1 MSDGLDRLESKN
13 AKAREHALARQ
24 IPPSR
29 HQPRRTVVSVAPEP
43 APEVA
48 AEGAPQTATAPP
60 APTTEATAARSPHRA
75 PNQPVVADLVARRSV
90 FLAPADDAFLEL
102 VYEAGR
108 FDPKGRFDA
117 SKSAVVRLA
126 LDRLAKDL
134 APADVVEELRRRAPK
149 PTSGRPRH

>member
-29 HQPRRTVVSVAPEP
+29 HQPRRTLVSVAPEP
-43 APEVA
+43 APEVV
-48 AEGAPQTATAPP
+48 EGAPQTPTTIAAAP
-60 APTTEATAARSPHRA
+60 TEATPASSPRRA
-75 PNQPVVADLVARRSV
+75 LNRPVEADLVARRSV
-90 FLAPADDAFLEL
+90 FLAPADDAFLES

-126 LDRLAKDL
+126 LGRLANDL
-134 APADVVEELRRRAPK
+134 GPADIVEELRRRAPK

>member
-1 MSDGLDRLESKN
+1 VSDGLDRLESKN

-29 HQPRRTVVSVAPEP
+29 HQPRRTLVSMAPEP

-48 AEGAPQTATAPP
+48 AEGAPQ
-60 APTTEATAARSPHRA
+60 APTTIAAAATEATPGRSPGRA
-75 PNQPVVADLVARRSV
+75 PNPPVEADLVARRSV
-90 FLAPADDAFLEL
+90 FLAPADDAFLES

-108 FDPKGRFDA
+108 FDPQGRFDA

-126 LDRLAKDL
+126 LGRLAKDL
-134 APADVVEELRRRAPK
+134 APADIVEELRRRAPK

>member
-1 MSDGLDRLESKN
+1 VSDGLDRLESKN

-29 HQPRRTVVSVAPEP
+29 HQPRRTLVSVAPEP
-43 APEVA
+43 VPEVA
-48 AEGAPQTATAPP
+48 GAPQ
-60 APTTEATAARSPHRA
+60 APTTLAAAATEATPARSPGQA
-75 PNQPVVADLVARRSV
+75 PNPPVEADLVARRSV
-90 FLAPADDAFLEL
+90 FLAPADDAFLES

-126 LDRLAKDL
+126 LGRLAKDL
-134 APADVVEELRRRAPK
+134 APADIVEELRRRAPK

>member
-1 MSDGLDRLESKN
+1 MSDGLDRLETKK

-29 HQPRRTVVSVAPEP
+29 HQPRQTLVSVAPEVAED
-43 APEVA
+43 APEAPPTIA
-48 AEGAPQTATAPP
+48 AGPTTATP
-60 APTTEATAARSPHRA
+60 ASSPRRVPQRA
-75 PNQPVVADLVARRSV
+75 VEADLVARRSI
-90 FLAPADDAFLEL
+90 FLAPADDAFLES

-126 LDRLAKDL
+126 LGRLAHDL
-134 APADVVEELRRRAPK
+134 APADIVEELRRRAPK